1 MVQFHN
7 ILQALID
14 RGRGEEAQQVAQVV
28 AERFMGVVS
37 EEGLLLMDVE
47 DIVRVLCD
55 SKKLVVDFV
64 VTGSVKPF
72 LSYVGGLQAQ
82 GFNVVV
88 GEKYRHLL

>member
-1 MVQFHN
+1 MQFYVF
-7 ILQALID
+7 LQALID
-14 RGRGEEAQQVAQVV
+14 RGRGEEAEQVAQRV

-37 EEGLLLMDVE
+37 EEQMLLMDVK
-47 DIVRVLCD
+47 DIAWVLND
-55 SKKLVVDFV
+55 SRKLVADFV